1 MPVLSPKTARLAS
14 IENETAINCE
24 KSEDICAL
32 RICMGKSH
40 LAIRGYGGLLS
51 SERRIVTQNLQI
63 SQVLWHFHF
72 YLVHK
77 SGQRHT
83 LLHKH
88 VHICRMRGNGRR
100 DDDGPNTDIG
110 IEGRSV
116 TRGLTFKC
124 ARGSDID
131 LPQANAR
138 ESQPDHARRIV
149 GPRLAEQECRQD
161 SAQLSAHL
169 EACVYG

>member
-14 IENETAINCE
+14 IENETAKNCE

-51 SERRIVTQNLQI
+51 YERRIVTQNLQI

-88 VHICRMRGNGRR
+88 VHICRMRGNRRR

-116 TRGLTFKC
+116 TRGPTFKC

-131 LPQANAR
+131 LPHANAR